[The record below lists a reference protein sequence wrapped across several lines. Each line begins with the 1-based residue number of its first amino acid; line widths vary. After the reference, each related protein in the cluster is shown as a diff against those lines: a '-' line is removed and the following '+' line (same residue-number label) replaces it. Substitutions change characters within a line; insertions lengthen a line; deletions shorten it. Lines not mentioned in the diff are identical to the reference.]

1 MSTLLKEPLDRR
13 SFLKMAA
20 MAGGGLVL
28 GYYARPAGAAE
39 IAKPDEENAGGVFIP
54 NAFIRI
60 APDGSVTVYSARP
73 EIGQGIKTSL
83 PMIVAEELGVDWKD
97 VTVLMAPIDRAFGNQ
112 SAGGS
117 VSTPE
122 SYTAMRRFGATARTM
137 LTEAAAQTWGVP
149 ASECMAAGGKVVHT
163 PTGRSL

>member
-1 MSTLLKEPLDRR
+1 MSAPLKEPLDRR

-20 MAGGGLVL
+20 MAGGGLAL
-28 GYYARPAGAAE
+28 GYYVRSAGAAE
-39 IAKPDEENAGGVFIP
+39 IAKPDEERVDGVFIP

-60 APDGSVTVYSARP
+60 APNGSVTVYSARP

-97 VTVLMAPIDRAFGNQ
+97 VTVLAAPVDRAFGDQ

-117 VSTPE
+117 V
-122 SYTAMRRFGATARTM
+122 
-137 LTEAAAQTWGVP
+137 
-149 ASECMAAGGKVVHT
+149 
-163 PTGRSL
+163 